1 MLVAQLSNL
10 RQFSLL
16 DQDPVPDPL
25 PGEIQV
31 AVKAIGICGSDLHYF
46 KEGGIGDARCVYP
59 MVLGHEPSGSVRKIG
74 TGVTGWSKGDPAVLE
89 PAMYCY
95 HCEFCMTGH
104 HNVCN
109 HLRFLSTPGEPGFFR
124 ELVNLPAHNLL
135 PLPRNLNF
143 NEGTLVE
150 PFAIIL
156 HSLNFAAVK
165 PGETALVFGAGPIGL
180 LTIAG
185 LKLAGASRVWS
196 VEPLAHRRELA
207 LQMGADVAI
216 DPAQV
221 DPVKQVLHDT
231 GQRGVDVTLDC
242 ATQQDTIN
250 QSLHATRNAGR
261 VVVTGIP
268 SEEYVKLAF
277 HVIRRK
283 ELTFYSVR
291 RSNRDSET
299 ALKMLSAYPQR
310 FVPVL
315 THWQSITDI
324 QPVFERCE
332 RYEDGIGK
340 FVLTF

>member
-1 MLVAQLSNL
+1 MLVAQLSNP

-59 MVLGHEPSGSVRKIG
+59 MVLGHEPSGSVSKIG

-124 ELVNLPAHNLL
+124 EFVNLPAHNLL

-207 LQMGADVAI
+207 LQMGADAAI
-216 DPAQV
+216 DPAQM
-221 DPVKQVLHDT
+221 DPVKQILSDT

-261 VVVTGIP
+261 VVITGIP

>member
-1 MLVAQLSNL
+1 MLVAQLSNTH
-10 RQFSLL
+10 QFSLI
-16 DQDPVPDPL
+16 DQEPIPEPG

-46 KEGGIGDARCVYP
+46 NEGGIGDTPCVYP
-59 MVLGHEPSGSVRKIG
+59 MVLGHEPSGVVAKLG
-74 TGVTGWSKGDPAVLE
+74 AGVSGWSKGDAAVLE

-109 HLRFLSTPGEPGFFR
+109 HVRFLSTPGEPGFFR
-124 ELVNLPAHNLL
+124 EFVNLPAHNLL
-135 PLPRNLNF
+135 ALPRNLNF

-221 DPVKQVLHDT
+221 DPVKQV
-231 GQRGVDVTLDC
+231 
-242 ATQQDTIN
+242 
-250 QSLHATRNAGR
+250 
-261 VVVTGIP
+261 
-268 SEEYVKLAF
+268 
-277 HVIRRK
+277 
-283 ELTFYSVR
+283 
-291 RSNRDSET
+291 
-299 ALKMLSAYPQR
+299 
-310 FVPVL
+310 
-315 THWQSITDI
+315 
-324 QPVFERCE
+324 
-332 RYEDGIGK
+332 
-340 FVLTF
+340 

>member
-1 MLVAQLSNL
+1 MLVAQLSNIH
-10 RQFSLL
+10 QFSLL
-16 DQDPVPDPL
+16 DQEPIPDPG

-46 KEGGIGDARCVYP
+46 NEGGIGNARCVYP
-59 MVLGHEPSGSVRKIG
+59 MVLGHEPSGVVAKMG
-74 TGVTGWSKGDPAVLE
+74 TGVSGWSKGDAAVLE

-124 ELVNLPAHNLL
+124 EFVNLPAHNLL

-150 PFAIIL
+150 PLAIIL
-156 HSLNFAAVK
+156 HSLQFAALK

-185 LKLAGASRVWS
+185 LKLSGASRVWC

-207 LQMGADVAI
+207 KMMGADAVI
-216 DPAQV
+216 DPTQV
-221 DPVKQVLHDT
+221 DPVKQVLQDT

-242 ATQQDTIN
+242 ATKEDTIT
-250 QSLHATRNAGR
+250 QSLLATRNAGR
-261 VVVTGIP
+261 VVITGIP
-268 SEEYVKLAF
+268 SDEYVKLAF
-277 HVIRRK
+277 HVLRRK

-299 ALKMLSAYPQR
+299 ALKMLADYPQR
-310 FVPVL
+310 FLPVL

-324 QPVFERCE
+324 QPIFERCE
-332 RYEDGIGK
+332 RYEEGIGK